1 MVTDTSTLSNE
12 NVNMD
17 APTAPPVDHV
27 EDDNMADASSPS
39 GLLYSSG
46 QLKPTYFEAVGIPIW
61 NMTGTPPE
69 AQKCW
74 ETFI

>member
-1 MVTDTSTLSNE
+1 MVTDISMLSNE

-17 APTAPPVDHV
+17 VPAPPVDHV
-27 EDDNMADASSPS
+27 EDDNMADASGPS

-46 QLKPTYFEAVGIPIW
+46 QLKPTYSGAVGISIW
-61 NMTGTPPE
+61 NMTGTPLE
-69 AQKCW
+69 TQKCW